1 MICRHSRQVEVEGKE
16 DTTIYL
22 MCERIHF
29 KSDSPNTTREARTRS
44 EEE

>member
-1 MICRHSRQVEVEGKE
+1 MSCRHSRQVKGKE

-29 KSDSPNTTREARTRS
+29 KSEFAEYNPGRTN
-44 EEE
+44 